1 MTFPAGLA
9 CGANVFVCDNLSFS
23 GEIKLA
29 RKHTRHIQRDLP
41 RLIASAIGKLGSM
54 QAAQDRRFTAYD
66 AHVIDVAHCPAGS
79 TPDQVSDGLIM
90 QAYRAGV
97 IASSNIGQV
106 LQEWDR
112 PEQPAFRDLPR
123 NLWRLFN
130 AFTSV
135 LTPRIATADLVRR
148 TIALHGILD
157 LYAGLTAAGC
167 LVGTWLSMSYV
178 QLYALASPHSKDHRN
193 DLEKWDRE
201 IIEKMPGCPYLHYTR
216 ESGTH
221 IVMMPP
227 ADSDYYP
234 KAGETRSICLAWPS
248 GSKSCV
254 AACRWR
260 NTSSTRVIRSTV
272 W

>member
-1 MTFPAGLA
+1 MTFILHRGGREVTCEELAQVPTPAATRTWQPIPHADLVAGVKAALLSAGGTISRENHGLSADGAKYFGTLALGTGQANYRTVIGLRNSHDMTFPAGLA

-29 RKHTRHIQRDLP
+29 RKHTAHIQRDLP
-41 RLIASAIGKLGSM
+41 RLITSAIGKLGSM

-106 LQEWDR
+106 LQEWDHSALS
-112 PEQPAFRDLPR
+112 AFRDSPR

-157 LYAGLTAAGC
+157 LYAGLTA
-167 LVGTWLSMSYV
+167 
-178 QLYALASPHSKDHRN
+178 Q
-193 DLEKWDRE
+193 
-201 IIEKMPGCPYLHYTR
+201 
-216 ESGTH
+216 
-221 IVMMPP
+221 
-227 ADSDYYP
+227 
-234 KAGETRSICLAWPS
+234 
-248 GSKSCV
+248 
-254 AACRWR
+254 AA
-260 NTSSTRVIRSTV
+260 
-272 W
+272 